1 MAPSSRDRISVD
13 LRGLKAALV
22 ARARAQGV
30 SPSDVVRAALL
41 AALGVGSAEAL
52 SEAVPPNGATARVR
66 LSLRMQ
72 RSDRDAVL
80 RAAREASLSAGDFV
94 AAVVRKVPAL
104 ARAEPAAQIEAL
116 TQSCAE
122 LAELSRSLHHLAT
135 LLRQGASRAAQAYR
149 GTLHSLDHDVHAHLV
164 LASSV
169 VAELRPLLRPNRQRD
184 AHPTA

>member
-22 ARARAQGV
+22 ARARVQGV
-30 SPSDVVRAALL
+30 SPSDVVRASLTD
-41 AALGVGSAEAL
+41 ALGEGDRAAPVEVAQA
-52 SEAVPPNGATARVR
+52 NYATARVR

-80 RAAREASLSAGDFV
+80 RAAREARLSAGDFV
-94 AAVVRKVPAL
+94 AALVRKVPAL
-104 ARAEPAAQIEAL
+104 ARSGPAAQIEAL

-135 LLRQGASRAAQAYR
+135 LLRQGAGRAAQEYR
-149 GTLHSLDHDVHAHLV
+149 GTLDSLDHDVHAHLA
-164 LASSV
+164 LASSI
-169 VAELRPLLRPNRQRD
+169 VAELRPLLRTNRQRD
-184 AHPTA
+184 AYPTA